1 MEYNYAAED
10 KTQRIRAIIITIAF
24 SVIVLGIAAWAIIAI
39 VGSRNGGETAKVEEE
54 TPVAVVEEKTEE
66 KTEVQPAPEVKPAE
80 PAKTETKTE
89 TKAETKVE
97 TKKATVKSKETV
109 PETGPEELLPLAM
122 VLGTGTAFA
131 FSRKMAKAEA

>member
-10 KTQRIRAIIITIAF
+10 KVQRIRAIIITVAF

-39 VGSRNGGETAKVEEE
+39 VSSRNGGETAKVEEE
-54 TPVAVVEEKTEE
+54 APVAVVEEAKVEE
-66 KTEVQPAPEVKPAE
+66 KVETQPTP
-80 PAKTETKTE
+80 ETKPVE
-89 TKAETKVE
+89 PVKVE
-97 TKKATVKSKETV
+97 TKRATVKTQETV

-122 VLGTGTAFA
+122 ILGTGTAFA